1 MSEKSYVKV
10 EDVMSTTIATID
22 ATATVQEAVVKMRD
36 AGVSSLV
43 AERRDATDEY
53 GLVVV
58 SDIAK
63 HVIAENR
70 SPERVNVYEIMSKPV
85 LTVPKDMNIRY
96 AVRLLVQF
104 GLSRGLVVDERRAPV
119 GIVTLRDLV
128 LRHSDDLRKA
138 QLLRVDQP
146 RTPPERLD

>member
-1 MSEKSYVKV
+1 MSEKNYVKV
-10 EDVMSTTIATID
+10 EDIMSTTITTID
-22 ATATVQEAVVKMRD
+22 ATATVQEAVAKMHD

-43 AERRDATDEY
+43 AERRDETDEY

-63 HVIAENR
+63 HVIAANR
-70 SPERVNVYEIMSKPV
+70 APERVNVYEIMSKPV

-104 GLSRGLVVDERRAPV
+104 GLSRGLVVDESRTPV

-128 LRHSDDLRKA
+128 LRHIN
-138 QLLRVDQP
+138 
-146 RTPPERLD
+146 E

>member
-1 MSEKSYVKV
+1 MNEKSYIKV
-10 EDVMSTTIATID
+10 SDVMTTSIKTID
-22 ATATVQEAVVKMRD
+22 ATATVADAIEVMRE

-43 AERRDATDEY
+43 AERRDESDEY
-53 GLVVV
+53 GLIVV

-85 LTVPKDMNIRY
+85 LTVSADMNIRY

-104 GLSRGLVVDERRAPV
+104 GLSRGLVVDQNRIPV
-119 GIVTLRDLV
+119 GLVTLRDMV
-128 LRHSDDLRKA
+128 LRHVEISRG
-138 QLLRVDQP
+138 
-146 RTPPERLD
+146 

>member
-1 MSEKSYVKV
+1 MTEQSYVKV
-10 EDVMSTTIATID
+10 EDIMSTNIETID
-22 ATATVQEAVVKMRD
+22 AMSTVQEAVTKMRD

-43 AERRDATDEY
+43 AERRDAGDEY

-63 HVIAENR
+63 KVVAKDR
-70 SPERVNVYEIMSKPV
+70 APDRVNVYEIMSKPV

-96 AVRLLVQF
+96 AVRLLTQF
-104 GLSRGLVVDERRAPV
+104 GLSRGIVVDEHRAPV

-128 LRHSDDLRKA
+128 LRHID
-138 QLLRVDQP
+138 
-146 RTPPERLD
+146 

>member
-1 MSEKSYVKV
+1 MTEQSYIKV

-22 ATATVQEAVVKMRD
+22 ATATVQDAVAKMRD
-36 AGVSSLV
+36 TGVSSLV
-43 AERRDATDEY
+43 VERRDASDEY

-63 HVIAENR
+63 RVIAENR
-70 SPERVNVYEIMSKPV
+70 AAERVNVYEIMSKPV
-85 LTVPKDMNIRY
+85 LAVPKDMNIRY

-104 GLSRGLVVDERRAPV
+104 GLSRGLVVDEHRAPV

-128 LRHSDDLRKA
+128 LRHSDD
-138 QLLRVDQP
+138 
-146 RTPPERLD
+146 

>member
-128 LRHSDDLRKA
+128 LRHSDD
-138 QLLRVDQP
+138 
-146 RTPPERLD
+146 

>member
-1 MSEKSYVKV
+1 MSEASYVKV
-10 EDVMSTTIATID
+10 EDIMSTNIETID
-22 ATATVQEAVVKMRD
+22 AMATVQDAVTKMRD

-43 AERRDATDEY
+43 AERRDESDEY

-63 HVIAENR
+63 KVVAENR
-70 SPERVNVYEIMSKPV
+70 APDRVNVYEIMSKPV

-96 AVRLLVQF
+96 AVRLLTQF
-104 GLSRGLVVDERRAPV
+104 GLSRGIVVDEQRAPV

-128 LRHSDDLRKA
+128 LRHID
-138 QLLRVDQP
+138 
-146 RTPPERLD
+146 

>member
-1 MSEKSYVKV
+1 MTEQSYIKV

-22 ATATVQEAVVKMRD
+22 ATATVQEAVAKMRD
-36 AGVSSLV
+36 TGVSSLV
-43 AERRDATDEY
+43 VERRDTSDEY

-63 HVIAENR
+63 RVIAENR
-70 SPERVNVYEIMSKPV
+70 AAERVNVYEIMSKPV
-85 LTVPKDMNIRY
+85 LAVPKDMNIRY

-128 LRHSDDLRKA
+128 LRHSDD
-138 QLLRVDQP
+138 
-146 RTPPERLD
+146 

>member
-22 ATATVQEAVVKMRD
+22 ATATVQEAVVKMHD

-43 AERRDATDEY
+43 AERRDESDEF
-53 GLVVV
+53 GLIVV

-63 HVIAENR
+63 HVIAANR
-70 SPERVNVYEIMSKPV
+70 APERVNVYEIMSKPV

-104 GLSRGLVVDERRAPV
+104 GLSRGLVVDETRTPV

-128 LRHSDDLRKA
+128 VRH
-138 QLLRVDQP
+138 VNV
-146 RTPPERLD
+146 

>member
-58 SDIAK
+58 LDIAK

-128 LRHSDDLRKA
+128 LRHTDD
-138 QLLRVDQP
+138 
-146 RTPPERLD
+146 

>member
-1 MSEKSYVKV
+1 MTEKSYVKV
-10 EDVMSTTIATID
+10 EDIMSTTIATID
-22 ATATVQEAVVKMRD
+22 ATATVQDAVLKMHD

-43 AERRDATDEY
+43 AERRDESDEY

-104 GLSRGLVVDERRAPV
+104 GVSRGLVVDEQRAPV

-128 LRHSDDLRKA
+128 LRHIN
-138 QLLRVDQP
+138 V
-146 RTPPERLD
+146 

>member
-43 AERRDATDEY
+43 AERRDASDEY

-128 LRHSDDLRKA
+128 LRHSDD
-138 QLLRVDQP
+138 
-146 RTPPERLD
+146 